1 MNRIESKIVGK
12 VQGVFFR
19 DFANVNARMLG
30 LTGTV
35 RNMPD
40 GSVFVVAEGEKAKL
54 QKLLVLLEKGTPHAK
69 VENVETKWL
78 PATGEFLGFQT
89 IL

>member
-1 MNRIESKIVGK
+1 MQLECKITGR

-19 DFANVNARMLG
+19 DFTNQCAGGLG

-54 QKLLVLLEKGTPHAK
+54 QKLLVLLEKGTPHSK

-78 PATGEFLGFQT
+78 PATNEFLDFQV
-89 IL
+89 LL